1 MDTQTILHI
10 LNATRTPQA
19 DLSINLDNQ
28 KVFFVREGRR
38 PKIVDRTVYRVR
50 FDEDNR
56 LIGNLI
62 QTSGDETRPQYAYDF
77 ERRSW
82 QPDTQ
87 RNVISINP

>member
-10 LNATRTPQA
+10 LNATRTSQA

-28 KVFFVREGRR
+28 KVFSVREGRR
-38 PKIVDRTVYRVR
+38 PKIVTRTVHRVR
-50 FDEDNR
+50 LDGNR

-62 QTSGDETRPQYAYDF
+62 QTSGGETRPQYVYDF

-87 RNVISINP
+87 RDVVSINP